1 VPQAQSPQHHGQ
13 HGGHGQRAQHNPRA
27 VRSAVRPA
35 AGNSGGPLTSLG
47 VAVVLG
53 GASLAGGGLDLLLV
67 HTAAWGLTAL
77 FLAGCVYSGSKVR
90 RMDWYSAVVA
100 PPLAYA
106 LGLLLISCFAP
117 HDLGQ
122 GLIGIGATMLELLAL
137 HAVVV
142 FIGTGATCTLVAAR
156 WLTRR
161 L

>member
-1 VPQAQSPQHHGQ
+1 
-13 HGGHGQRAQHNPRA
+13 
-27 VRSAVRPA
+27 
-35 AGNSGGPLTSLG
+35 
-47 VAVVLG
+47 
-53 GASLAGGGLDLLLV
+53 LLLV
-67 HTAAWGLTAL
+67 HTAAWALTVL
-77 FLAGCVYSGSKVR
+77 FLAACVYSGSKVR

-100 PPLAYA
+100 PPLAFA
-106 LGLLLISCFAP
+106 LGLLLVSCFAQ

-142 FIGTGATCTLVAAR
+142 YIGTGATCTLVAAR